1 MEPLAKRGPREVASH
16 AEEHTWHETARKAA
30 AKLEEDKA
38 KAKAKIKAAGS
49 AQAPEEEARKER
61 AKRLKAAGI
70 KISDEDILSDDD
82 KSKKEGEMSEI
93 VEIPCYLSRLS
104 ISTPSPLRLR

>member
-1 MEPLAKRGPREVASH
+1 MILRVF
-16 AEEHTWHETARKAA
+16 RKPTTSIRPSSRLLDDQ
-30 AKLEEDKA
+30 KWKVIQSVGKTSLELRDGGEID
-38 KAKAKIKAAGS
+38 
-49 AQAPEEEARKER
+49 EEEARKER

-82 KSKKEGEMSEI
+82 ESKKEGEMSEI